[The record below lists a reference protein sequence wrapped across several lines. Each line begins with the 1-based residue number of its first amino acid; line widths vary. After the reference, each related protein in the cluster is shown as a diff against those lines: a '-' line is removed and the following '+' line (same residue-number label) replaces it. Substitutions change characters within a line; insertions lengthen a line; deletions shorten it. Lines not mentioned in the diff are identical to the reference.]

1 MRSESRSVLS
11 HASSPRLS
19 RRYDDVERARA
30 RKKADEEA
38 AKAARRKRH
47 AEENDARAA
56 RGEEAVAYDE
66 WEKAEDAK
74 KKEADDAAK
83 KERDAAERARDE
95 ARRKARLERD
105 STPEYIDDAELDL
118 KDVRGYK
125 TLADGRR
132 VCYYYYYYY

>member
-1 MRSESRSVLS
+1 MKLR
-11 HASSPRLS
+11 PLS

-132 VCYYYYYYY
+132 VCYYYYY